1 MRSFSHWQF
10 VFIDYGFGYLLEY
23 EIHTMKM
30 FNSQSFW
37 VLLTG
42 FSSLILAL
50 SIAWVLLAQAQF
62 FYGVWHDIGGIK
74 EGIADYGP
82 KNKYKKGF
90 ADTTRSQRIALFS
103 EINQAIHHHG
113 NGLSTIRYQT
123 PTSNGE
129 QYLLREPEVI
139 HLRDVANL
147 IDVMRWVV
155 LLNVI
160 VWLVLVVVTFAA
172 RKSYFGLKKQLPP
185 MAVTL
190 AIMVAILCF
199 FSPEVVFNQLHI
211 WVFPDDHAWFF
222 YYQDSLMSTMMLAP
236 VLFGWIAATW
246 LVLAVMFFLGI
257 IHIIHLLQNRL
268 WREQGV

>member
-1 MRSFSHWQF
+1 MALG
-10 VFIDYGFGYLLEY
+10 ILEY
-23 EIHTMKM
+23 EIHIMKM
-30 FNSQSFW
+30 FNPQSVW

-50 SIAWVLLAQAQF
+50 SITWVLLAQAQF

-74 EGIADYGP
+74 EGIAAYGP
-82 KNKYKKGF
+82 KNKYKEGF
-90 ADTTRSQRIALFS
+90 ADTTRSQRIALFA

-113 NGLSTIRYQT
+113 NGLSTIHYQT
-123 PTSNGE
+123 PTSNGD

-147 IDVMRWVV
+147 IDIMRWVV
-155 LLNVI
+155 LLNAI
-160 VWLVLVVVTFAA
+160 VWLVLVVVTFKA

-185 MAVTL
+185 MAFTL
-190 AIMVAILCF
+190 AVMVGILCLF
-199 FSPEVVFNQLHI
+199 GPEAVFNQLHI

-222 YYQDSLMSTMMLAP
+222 YYQESLMSTMMLAP

-246 LVLAVMFFLGI
+246 LILAVMFFLGI
-257 IHIIHLLQNRL
+257 IHIINLLQNHL
-268 WREQGV
+268 WREQGA